1 MYDRPATLKCCKN
14 YSILTSTKVEKVD
27 GRFGCAQEDN
37 VVTYYDSTDEY
48 TTKRLD
54 CKYEMLAV
62 GEKCTNAALQTG
74 DMSVE
79 ECAEK
84 CDRAFYTKQRKCYC
98 AQDKCLVRT
107 DDADAKSFRVVG
119 DACNFVLLQDN
130 TQCLNT
136 TSVKQLDLIS
146 CIRAC
151 QSEGYTSLHVK
162 KGFDECQCSTD
173 NCFAKGANQDY
184 KVMRIMNFKETP
196 ENFVRVYDKSCEHY
210 GHRTILDEELCSRA
224 ASEMGLV
231 SRNIFSDSMKG
242 KCANNVELVKLSGG
256 GYCSDYAYPDGGSG
270 YAGLYTTPQACYL
283 RCQERYPGTTHFYI
297 DTSSGNGCACCKDT
311 TSGEPTRITSDTKFE
326 TYKVTQTVSE
336 YVNIQSKL
344 HCSNR
349 CSKYFSMRYTHTWSS
364 VAKCNLDH
372 VLYTIKRVSPP
383 LTYPFNNDNTFEVL
397 GQCQAD
403 CDNDDECIG
412 DLTCFH
418 RNSGAGDQPVPG
430 CDNTDV
436 ERLGEAMIFVMTLV

>member
-1 MYDRPATLKCCKN
+1 M
-14 YSILTSTKVEKVD
+14 
-27 GRFGCAQEDN
+27 
-37 VVTYYDSTDEY
+37 
-48 TTKRLD
+48 
-54 CKYEMLAV
+54 
-62 GEKCTNAALQTG
+62 
-74 DMSVE
+74 
-79 ECAEK
+79 EK
-84 CDRAFYTKQRKCYC
+84 CDRAYTKQRKCYC

-151 QSEGYTSLHVK
+151 RVRVTPLACQ

-297 DTSSGNGCACCKDT
+297 DTSRGMAALAAKIQRLANLLVLHQIQNSKHT
-311 TSGEPTRITSDTKFE
+311 
-326 TYKVTQTVSE
+326 VTQTVSE

-436 ERLGEAMIFVMTLV
+436 GTFGKR